1 MWSSADFSGISSGDG
16 PRRPEEIAMLKGLFG
31 QKPPPPEKTPPVT
44 PQMLAGLLVEAAR
57 SDGHYPAAEKGL
69 IDRAIALAFNIE
81 LTRASDYRT
90 AAEEAEGMSDD
101 ARKFARLAQGFSDEQ
116 RNAIIQ
122 SLWRVVL
129 ADRENDYWES
139 AFMKRAARTLGVS
152 ESDSRRAL
160 KEVEKALK
168 RKRR

>member
-1 MWSSADFSGISSGDG
+1 
-16 PRRPEEIAMLKGLFG
+16 MLKGLFG

-44 PQMLAGLLVEAAR
+44 PQVLAGLLVEAAR